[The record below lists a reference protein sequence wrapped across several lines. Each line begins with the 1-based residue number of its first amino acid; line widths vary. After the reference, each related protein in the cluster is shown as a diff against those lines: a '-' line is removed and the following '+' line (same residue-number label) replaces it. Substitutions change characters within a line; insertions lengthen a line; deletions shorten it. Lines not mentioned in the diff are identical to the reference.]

1 MLKSRYV
8 PPTEWAVERFSVN
21 ASNPNVRPGFI
32 KQGYLTVARAVPYNK
47 GIRTAE
53 SSGRGSCAGRACK
66 ETASPAIR
74 NGTDQDI
81 ACDWNTRGIPG
92 AVQGVTAKQIKRT
105 FVSIVLLVLSAVAVL
120 AQASSA
126 ATPAPATSTPATA
139 TINQSGVR
147 VGVIDM
153 QGAIA
158 GSNEGQR
165 DFDALAKKFEPRR
178 LELQKQNTDIED
190 LKKQL
195 STQGDKMNP
204 EAHESL
210 VKSIENKTK
219 SLQRSAEDAQ
229 NEFQQQQNEIAQR
242 ILQKMAPVITKYV
255 SDNGYGLLL
264 DASSPWPQGP
274 VVVATQAVDIT
285 KAVVDAYNVQS
296 GVPAPAKPAASTTPR
311 PTSTTAPATKPA
323 ATATTT
329 PAKPSTASTT
339 PKPQQ

>member
-1 MLKSRYV
+1 M
-8 PPTEWAVERFSVN
+8 
-21 ASNPNVRPGFI
+21 
-32 KQGYLTVARAVPYNK
+32 
-47 GIRTAE
+47 
-53 SSGRGSCAGRACK
+53 
-66 ETASPAIR
+66 
-74 NGTDQDI
+74 
-81 ACDWNTRGIPG
+81 
-92 AVQGVTAKQIKRT
+92 KRT

-126 ATPAPATSTPATA
+126 ATPAPATSTPATP
-139 TINQSGVR
+139 TINQSGVK

-165 DFDALAKKFEPRR
+165 DFETLAKKFEPRR

-204 EAHESL
+204 EAHDAL
-210 VKSIENKTK
+210 VKSIESKTK

-264 DASSPWPQGP
+264 DASAPWPQGP

-296 GVPAPAKPAASTTPR
+296 GVPAPAKPAASAPR
-311 PTSTTAPATKPA
+311 PTGTTTPATKPPASA
-323 ATATTT
+323 ATT

>member
-1 MLKSRYV
+1 M
-8 PPTEWAVERFSVN
+8 
-21 ASNPNVRPGFI
+21 
-32 KQGYLTVARAVPYNK
+32 
-47 GIRTAE
+47 
-53 SSGRGSCAGRACK
+53 
-66 ETASPAIR
+66 
-74 NGTDQDI
+74 
-81 ACDWNTRGIPG
+81 
-92 AVQGVTAKQIKRT
+92 KRT
-105 FVSIVLLVLSAVAVL
+105 FASIVLLVLSAVAVL

-126 ATPAPATSTPATA
+126 ATPAASAPATP
-139 TINQSGVR
+139 TINQSGVK

-165 DFDALAKKFEPRR
+165 DFEALAKKFEPRR

-195 STQGDKMNP
+195 STQGDKMNA
-204 EAHESL
+204 EAHEAL
-210 VKSIENKTK
+210 VKSIESKTK

-242 ILQKMAPVITKYV
+242 ILQKIAPVITKYV
-255 SDNGYGLLL
+255 SDNGYGLLI

-285 KAVVDAYNVQS
+285 KAVVDAYNVTS

-311 PTSTTAPATKPA
+311 PAGSTPGATKPA
-323 ATATTT
+323 STAATT
-329 PAKPSTASTT
+329 PAKPAATT
-339 PKPQQ
+339 PPPTKPQ

>member
-1 MLKSRYV
+1 M
-8 PPTEWAVERFSVN
+8 
-21 ASNPNVRPGFI
+21 
-32 KQGYLTVARAVPYNK
+32 
-47 GIRTAE
+47 
-53 SSGRGSCAGRACK
+53 
-66 ETASPAIR
+66 
-74 NGTDQDI
+74 
-81 ACDWNTRGIPG
+81 
-92 AVQGVTAKQIKRT
+92 KRT
-105 FVSIVLLVLSAVAVL
+105 LASIVLLVLVSMASL
-120 AQASSA
+120 AQTGS
-126 ATPAPATSTPATA
+126 ATPTPNPAPTITST
-139 TINQSGVR
+139 GVK

-165 DFDALAKKFEPRR
+165 DFETLAKKFEPRR

-210 VKSIENKTK
+210 VKSIETKTK

-229 NEFQQQQNEIAQR
+229 TEFQQQQNEVAGK
-242 ILQKMAPVITKYV
+242 ILQKLAPVITKYV

-264 DASSPWPQGP
+264 DASAPWPQGP

-296 GVPAPAKPAASTTPR
+296 GVPAPAKPAGTTGTTRPVTTPG
-311 PTSTTAPATKPA
+311 ATKPA
-323 ATATTT
+323 GTATT
-329 PAKPSTASTT
+329 PAKPAAPATTT
-339 PKPQQ
+339 PKPQ

>member
-1 MLKSRYV
+1 M
-8 PPTEWAVERFSVN
+8 
-21 ASNPNVRPGFI
+21 
-32 KQGYLTVARAVPYNK
+32 
-47 GIRTAE
+47 
-53 SSGRGSCAGRACK
+53 
-66 ETASPAIR
+66 
-74 NGTDQDI
+74 
-81 ACDWNTRGIPG
+81 
-92 AVQGVTAKQIKRT
+92 KRT
-105 FVSIVLLVLSAVAVL
+105 FVSIVLLVLSAVTML

-126 ATPAPATSTPATA
+126 ATPAAPSSTPAA
-139 TINQSGVR
+139 PALNQSGVK

-165 DFDALAKKFEPRR
+165 DFETLAKKFEPRR

-210 VKSIENKTK
+210 VKSIESKTK

-264 DASSPWPQGP
+264 DASAPWPQGP

-285 KAVVDAYNVQS
+285 KAVVDAYNVTS

-311 PTSTTAPATKPA
+311 PTGVTPAATKPA
-323 ATATTT
+323 ATAATT
-329 PAKPSTASTT
+329 PAKPATSTT